1 MRDLFDDIEDIIET
15 DESVVL
21 TCTDADKD
29 EFKKKTKLFEFSLDK
44 IKTTYINN
52 IMVQDPNDQ
61 TMSVNTLKEY
71 INYFTSVFYRFDF
84 KVNFSS
90 AHIIENLV
98 IVVSDKYPDADLNFV
113 DTSELKTLKH
123 LFAGRK
129 FNGNIALWNTANV
142 ENCESTF
149 AGSEFNGDISEWNMS
164 KVTTMK
170 NMFNNSK
177 FNGDISKWDVSN
189 VFDMEGMFK
198 DSVFNGDI
206 SNWRV
211 NNVRNM
217 DFMFFDSAFRGDVS
231 KWKVFNCTSF
241 KETFGA
247 LKKRADQWVPNLHKW
262 EICGHCTDISTIWGC
277 DTDFYEKK
285 NKRKFPKLIYHDMP
299 EDYFK
304 GSETTLQARLKETIK
319 YYENYENDC
328 LMLNRH
334 LSGKYTEK
342 GLTKKDNMILT
353 GLSIIMMKLQDAIT
367 AEHRDLWDIS
377 LR

>member
-29 EFKKKTKLFEFSLDK
+29 EFKKKKKIFGFILDK
-44 IKTTYINN
+44 IKTTCINN
-52 IMVQDPNDQ
+52 ITVQDPNDE
-61 TMSVNTLKEY
+61 TLSTNTLKEY

-84 KVNFSS
+84 KVKFSS
-90 AHIIENLV
+90 AHLIENLV
-98 IVVSDKYPDADLNFV
+98 IVVSDKYPNADLNFI
-113 DTSELKTLKH
+113 DTSELKTLDH

-142 ENCESTF
+142 ESCESTF

-189 VFDMEGMFK
+189 VLDMSGMFQN
-198 DSVFNGDI
+198 SVFNGDI
-206 SNWRV
+206 SKWRV
-211 NNVRNM
+211 NNVRTM
-217 DFMFFDSAFRGDVS
+217 DSMFFDSAFRGDVS

-241 KETFGA
+241 DLTFGT
-247 LKKRADQWVPNLHKW
+247 LNSRADRWIPNLHKW
-262 EICGHCTDISTIWGC
+262 VICGHCADISTIWGY
-277 DTDFYEKK
+277 DTDFYKK
-285 NKRKFPKLIYHDMP
+285 ENKRKLPKIIYHDMP

-304 GSETTLQARLKETIK
+304 GSETTLKLRLKETIN
-319 YYENYENDC
+319 YYESYENEC
-328 LMLNRH
+328 LTFNRH
-334 LSGKYTEK
+334 LSEKYTEK

>member
-29 EFKKKTKLFEFSLDK
+29 EFKKKTKLFEFILDK

-206 SNWRV
+206 SNWKIDKYCGV
-211 NNVRNM
+211 N
-217 DFMFFDSAFRGDVS
+217 DMFTGCPIR
-231 KWKVFNCTSF
+231 
-241 KETFGA
+241 KEY
-247 LKKRADQWVPNLHKW
+247 K
-262 EICGHCTDISTIWGC
+262 
-277 DTDFYEKK
+277 
-285 NKRKFPKLIYHDMP
+285 PKLP
-299 EDYFK
+299 
-304 GSETTLQARLKETIK
+304 R
-319 YYENYENDC
+319 
-328 LMLNRH
+328 
-334 LSGKYTEK
+334 
-342 GLTKKDNMILT
+342 
-353 GLSIIMMKLQDAIT
+353 
-367 AEHRDLWDIS
+367 
-377 LR
+377 